1 MATAVVVHGPDS
13 EGGRRVVARGQ
24 ILGTAYNV
32 FDVLSFL
39 EQVGLDPAT
48 VRLDD
53 ADLID
58 WRGGGA
64 WEWAPGSGT

>member
-1 MATAVVVHGPDS
+1 M
-13 EGGRRVVARGQ
+13 
-24 ILGTAYNV
+24 
-32 FDVLSFL
+32 LSFL
-39 EQVGLDPAT
+39 EAVGLDPAT